1 MGRFMRRAGEETVA
15 IQCDRVLIEVL
26 AAAQRFVAWYAE
38 YLSRDAA
45 GPAREDADGELVASK
60 LQHAVFDLMA
70 AVHEM
75 NRHCTAPER
84 ERAITAAPARSRLTD
99 DALH

>member
-1 MGRFMRRAGEETVA
+1 MRRPGEETVA
-15 IQCDRVLIEVL
+15 IQGDRVLIEVL
-26 AAAQRFVAWYAE
+26 AAAQRFAAWYAE

-45 GPAREDADGELVASK
+45 GPARDDGDGELVASK

-84 ERAITAAPARSRLTD
+84 ERSITAEPVRTRLTD

>member
-1 MGRFMRRAGEETVA
+1 M
-15 IQCDRVLIEVL
+15 LIEVL
-26 AAAQRFVAWYAE
+26 AAAQRFAAWYAE
-38 YLSRDAA
+38 YLSREAA
-45 GPAREDADGELVASK
+45 RCAPDNAEGELVASK

-75 NRHCTAPER
+75 NRHCAAPEGQR
-84 ERAITAAPARSRLTD
+84 RITTTPARVRLVD